1 MKHTTRRKL
10 MNILRH
16 DQERSTFEIEPR
28 QDQAGRSPDTHTR
41 DNAQGIADRR
51 LQPQNQPFTGA
62 GGPRPSSD
70 LESRGVRELRW
81 RARQSN
87 LPGRSKMNKQ
97 QLIEALRQQMAEQER
112 QP

>member
-1 MKHTTRRKL
+1 

-28 QDQAGRSPDTHTR
+28 QEQPGRNPDTHTH
-41 DNAQGIADRR
+41 DIAQGVAQRR
-51 LQPQNQPFTGA
+51 LQAQNQPFTGT
-62 GGPRPSSD
+62 GGPRGNPSSD
-70 LESRGVRELRW
+70 LETRGVRELRW
-81 RARQSN
+81 RARQIN

-97 QLIEALRQQMAEQER
+97 QLIEALRQQMADEER